1 MLIIDIETIN
11 EEVREITRTKYQE
24 FVDEVYRVKND
35 NYTFYINAYNGEV
48 IDLNSHIIY

>member
-1 MLIIDIETIN
+1 MLIIDIEKIN

-48 IDLNSHIIY
+48 IDLKSHIIY